1 MRYWLMK
8 SEPEAYSI
16 DDLKRDKKIAWEG
29 VRNYQARN
37 FMRDEME
44 IGDKVIFYHSSC
56 TPPGAVG
63 EGRVCSA
70 PYPDKSQFDKQS
82 DYFDPKATPEKP
94 IWQLVD
100 ICHVSTFKRMV
111 TLHEMRR
118 ESALKDMLLLQPG
131 ARLSVMPLEK
141 KHYEKILKLST
152 VAS

>member
-37 FMRDEME
+37 FMREME

-63 EGRVCSA
+63 QGCVCSA
-70 PYPDKSQFDKQS
+70 PYPDPSQFDAKS
-82 DYFDPKATPEKP
+82 DYFDPKASKEKP

-100 ICHVSTFKRMV
+100 ICYASTLKRMV
-111 TLHEMRR
+111 TLDEMRKDP
-118 ESALKDMLLLQPG
+118 SLKDMILLQPG
-131 ARLSVMPLEK
+131 SRLSAMPVERS
-141 KHYEKILKLST
+141 HYEKILKMGS
-152 VAS
+152 VA